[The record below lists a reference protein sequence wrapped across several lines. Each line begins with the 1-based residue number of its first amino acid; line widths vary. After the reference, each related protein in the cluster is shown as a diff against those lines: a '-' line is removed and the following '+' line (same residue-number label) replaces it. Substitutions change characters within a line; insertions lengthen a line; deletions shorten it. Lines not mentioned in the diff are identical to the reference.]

1 MSQKLLLTAALTAL
15 TLSACAVGPT
25 YTRPPEVPFA
35 AQWLE
40 TGHSAAPEDAWWR
53 SLHDPLLD
61 DLVERTL
68 QHNRDLKVAEAHLR
82 EARASRD
89 ATAGQRLPQVDLTGS
104 ATANRLSKNG
114 EIPIDHLP
122 GFKRDLSLYDVGF
135 DASWE
140 IDLWGHQARAVE
152 GATAREQAAAEALH
166 DVQVSLIAEV
176 VRSYVELRSAQEQ
189 LASATADA
197 EAQESIAR
205 LTGER
210 FEGGE
215 SSRFDYARAEAQALS
230 TRAAVP
236 GFSAAAH
243 AAAYQLAVLTGQP
256 PEALT
261 SLLETPAQVPRSP
274 AVSSAGLRS
283 DLLRRRPDVRQAER
297 QLAAATA
304 DVGVATSEL
313 FPRLSLVGTYGQQAQ
328 NASDLFSAGSNRFSV
343 GPSLHWPVF
352 AGGTIR
358 ANIRASNARADAAA
372 ATYEGA
378 VLRALGDS
386 ETAINRFAAAQRTQ
400 QDREVARLQSEEAL
414 GMARQRYRA
423 GEDDLIVL
431 LDAQSAYT
439 VADQQ
444 SIAARAATLEALASM
459 YKALGGGWQ
468 SAATAPVAARESCAA
483 ARC

>member
-1 MSQKLLLTAALTAL
+1 MFHKTLLTAAAAAM

-25 YTRPPEVPFA
+25 YRQPPEVPFA
-35 AQWLE
+35 PQWLE
-40 TGHSAAPEDAWWR
+40 TTDSATLDTAWWR
-53 SLHDPLLD
+53 SLGDPLLD

-68 QHNRDLKVAEAHLR
+68 RENRDLKVAQAHLR

-89 ATAGQRLPQVDLTGS
+89 ATAGQRLPQVDLAGS
-104 ATANRLSKNG
+104 ATTNRLSKNG

-152 GATAREQAAAEALH
+152 SATAREQAAAEAVH

-176 VRSYVELRSAQEQ
+176 VRSYVDLRSAQEQ
-189 LASATADA
+189 LASTTADA
-197 EAQESIAR
+197 DDQEKIAR
-205 LTGER
+205 LTEER
-210 FEGGE
+210 FNGGDA
-215 SSRFDYARAEAQALS
+215 SRFDYARAEAQALS

-236 GFSAAAH
+236 GLAAAAH

-256 PEALT
+256 PEAVT
-261 SLLETPAQVPRSP
+261 KLLDTPAEVPHSP

-283 DLLRRRPDVRQAER
+283 ELLRRRPDVRQAER

-313 FPRLSLVGTYGQQAQ
+313 FPRLSLVGSYGQQAQ
-328 NASDLFSAGSNRFSV
+328 NGGDLFSAASNRFSI
-343 GPSLHWPVF
+343 GPALHWPVF

-372 ATYEGA
+372 ATYEGV
-378 VLRALGDS
+378 VLSALSDS
-386 ETAINRFAAAQRTQ
+386 ETAINRYAAAQRTQ
-400 QDREVARLQSEEAL
+400 RDREVARQQNEEAL
-414 GMARQRYRA
+414 EMARQRYRA

-431 LDAQSAYT
+431 LDTQSAYT
-439 VADQQ
+439 LADRQ

-468 SAATAPVAARESCAA
+468 SDASAAVAARD
-483 ARC
+483 